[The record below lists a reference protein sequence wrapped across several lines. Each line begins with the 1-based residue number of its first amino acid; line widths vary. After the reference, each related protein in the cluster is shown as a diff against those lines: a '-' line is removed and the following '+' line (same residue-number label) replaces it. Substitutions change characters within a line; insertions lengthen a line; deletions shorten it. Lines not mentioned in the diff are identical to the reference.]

1 MIEDNRW
8 PVFRSIHAGYDSQ
21 WVDADPNRLVPIDAL
36 RALAEEGAIGKLH
49 DYVYVTTGTG
59 TTVTDAERMGAEIAR
74 RLRADGVQA
83 VVATS
88 T

>member
-1 MIEDNRW
+1 M
-8 PVFRSIHAGYDSQ
+8 
-21 WVDADPNRLVPIDAL
+21 
-36 RALAEEGAIGKLH
+36 
-49 DYVYVTTGTG
+49 TTGTG